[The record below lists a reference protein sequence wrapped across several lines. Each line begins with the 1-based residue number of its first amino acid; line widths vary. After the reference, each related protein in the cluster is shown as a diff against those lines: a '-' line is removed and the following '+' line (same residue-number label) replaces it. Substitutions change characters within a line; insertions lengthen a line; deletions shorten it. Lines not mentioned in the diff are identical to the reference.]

1 MYTKKRSGPNTDP
14 CGTPETTG
22 RVVEEA
28 SFTTTYCSLSL
39 GSQAF
44 PVARISA
51 FLKSGKAWDETSRE
65 G

>member
-1 MYTKKRSGPNTDP
+1 MQGYSDR
-14 CGTPETTG
+14 
-22 RVVEEA
+22 RVMI
-28 SFTTTYCSLSL
+28 SL

-44 PVARISA
+44 PVARRSA

>member
-1 MYTKKRSGPNTDP
+1 MVNIM
-14 CGTPETTG
+14 CMTG
-22 RVVEEA
+22 
-28 SFTTTYCSLSL
+28 SL

-44 PVARISA
+44 PVAHRSA